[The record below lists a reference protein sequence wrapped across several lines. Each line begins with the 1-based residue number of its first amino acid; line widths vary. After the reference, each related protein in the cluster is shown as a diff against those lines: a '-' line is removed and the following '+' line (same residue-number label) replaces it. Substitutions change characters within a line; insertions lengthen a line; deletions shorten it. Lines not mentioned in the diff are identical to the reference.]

1 MLSSHDQ
8 GGCDVGCQVF
18 WGDGNVVEKE
28 GFGKVVAMAVLETQ
42 RPGWMCICKA
52 VKIKL

>member
-1 MLSSHDQ
+1 MIRECVTL
-8 GGCDVGCQVF
+8 VAKF
-18 WGDGNVVEKE
+18 FGDGNVVEKE
-28 GFGKVVAMAVLETQ
+28 GFGKVVAVKVLETQ